1 MNHEHITLT
10 ETISAAGWVIPPVIT
25 SPGSVHLQ
33 RHFQDLPD
41 GYLLSVSDSGY
52 INNEI
57 SIETVKHINR
67 FTKPQMKGK
76 YRLLLLDNHECHL
89 SLEFREYCE
98 AEGIIPFALPPH
110 TTHFLQPLDVG
121 CFQPNK
127 HYHREAVNEAT
138 RMGNRDYNRMDFF
151 ADIER
156 IRHQTFKESTI
167 KSSFKK
173 TGIWPFNPEI
183 VLQKLK
189 EFEPPHHTPPPQ
201 NQDDPV
207 WWDFRSTAL
216 IEGIIR
222 SPENAAEFMAL
233 GQSVFREMLL
243 SSPIVPP
250 V

>member
-98 AEGIIPFALPPH
+98 AEGIIPFTLPPH
-110 TTHFLQPLDVG
+110 TTHFL
-121 CFQPNK
+121 
-127 HYHREAVNEAT
+127 
-138 RMGNRDYNRMDFF
+138 
-151 ADIER
+151 
-156 IRHQTFKESTI
+156 
-167 KSSFKK
+167 
-173 TGIWPFNPEI
+173 
-183 VLQKLK
+183 
-189 EFEPPHHTPPPQ
+189 
-201 NQDDPV
+201 
-207 WWDFRSTAL
+207 
-216 IEGIIR
+216 
-222 SPENAAEFMAL
+222 
-233 GQSVFREMLL
+233 
-243 SSPIVPP
+243 
-250 V
+250 